1 MTAVGPVVVTPFDLT
16 GPLPERLTVLEA
28 SAGTGKTYALAA
40 LAARFVAE
48 RDVAASQL
56 CIVSF
61 TEAATA
67 ELRGRIRSRLAHAAA
82 HLGAGGG
89 PIADDGVLTALGA
102 VDPTERA
109 RRAAR
114 LERAVAELDAAT
126 ISTIHGFCSR
136 VVATAGAGIDRPIA
150 GDDGDVAEVAG
161 DAFLAR
167 YGGGRTAP
175 LTLAD
180 LIRAVEARVG
190 LPDAEMARADEA
202 GRKRFPDRAEA
213 MDEIA
218 DLVDELVVEVL
229 ARRSRERRRTFDTL
243 LTDARDLLGGPNGAA
258 AVAALRS
265 RFSLVLIDEFQ
276 DTDQVQWDIFRTA
289 FLDGADPVQVV
300 LVGDPK
306 QSIYRF
312 RGAELS
318 AYLAARTHAV
328 ASGGAVAGLAVNRR
342 SDESLLTAL
351 ERLLDGYAFG
361 DAQVAFTK
369 VGAADPGAASPFD
382 GGDGD
387 AGGALQLRCLPDGL
401 PNTAEARAQVVPD
414 FVAEVIRLLDHA
426 TITRD
431 GTAHPLRPS
440 DLGVLVRSN
449 ADAARYAEALS
460 LAGVPAASSAANSVL
475 DTDAATEWRILLSA
489 LERPTSPRVVR
500 AALIG
505 WFVGL
510 SAAELDGLDDEGLG
524 LHMEVLRSWAACLT
538 EGGLPTLL
546 AEVRGAG
553 LAPRVLARA
562 GGERDLTDLD
572 HVAELLQRSTGG
584 RPVGPSALL
593 ATLTS
598 LAAPSPF
605 GTAEDE
611 VAADLLV
618 RRIDRDDDTVK
629 VLTIHA
635 AKGLE
640 FPVVLCPTLWTKP
653 GGRVGVRH
661 AWDGDVRRIDTSTLA
676 GDSLRGH
683 SSNLFKVVCELD
695 KAEREGESRRVL
707 YVALTRARHRLVLW
721 WSDKGGR
728 GSPLTKLF
736 AHATGDDV
744 DLEGLAARSDGTIAR
759 VDVHASGPAPRRSS
773 RGEESAELEVATT
786 TRTLDRR
793 WRTWSFTA
801 VQGAAGAAL
810 AAREVASSVPA
821 VAEPPEEPPAL
832 GGNDEG
838 PADPD
843 GAGVLADDRPTA
855 GPGPALPLLGL
866 AGGKAFGTLVHAVLE
881 DVDLAAA
888 DLDDQLRRCCA
899 ERLAYRPLGRQL
911 DADELAAALGVALRA
926 PLGGPMAD
934 RPLAG
939 LTRSDRLDELAFDL
953 PLAAFDAAA
962 IGSILA
968 DHLPADDPF
977 RPWAE
982 QAAAGG
988 LAVDVAGWLTGSID
1002 LVARCSSDG
1011 PYWLAD
1017 YKTNRLPEGSDYGRA
1032 DLAEAMV
1039 HSGYPLQA
1047 TLYLVALHRYLRWR
1061 LTPERYRPEH
1071 DLAGS
1076 AYLFLRGMD
1085 PARPA
1090 DDARGV
1096 LWWRPPIAALDALD
1110 GLLAGGGAP

>member
-1 MTAVGPVVVTPFDLT
+1 MTVAERAGVEAFDLT
-16 GPLPERLTVLEA
+16 GPLPDHLTVLEA

-40 LAARFVAE
+40 LATRFVAE

-67 ELRGRIRSRLAHAAA
+67 ELRGRVRSRLAQAAT
-82 HLGAGGG
+82 HLAGGG
-89 PIADDGVLTALGA
+89 GPVADDDVLTALA
-102 VDPTERA
+102 DVDAAERG

-126 ISTIHGFCSR
+126 IATIHGFCSR
-136 VVATAGAGIDRPIA
+136 VVASASAGTDRPIS
-150 GDDGDVAEVAG
+150 GDDSDVAEVAG

-167 YGGGRTAP
+167 YGGGRAAP
-175 LTLAD
+175 VTLED
-180 LIRAVEARVG
+180 LVRAVEARVG
-190 LPDAEMARADEA
+190 LPDAVMARADDA
-202 GRKRFPDRAEA
+202 GRAKFPVRAEV

-218 DLVDELVVEVL
+218 DLVDALVAEVL
-229 ARRSRERRRTFDTL
+229 ARRTRERRRTFDTL
-243 LTDARDLLGGPNGAA
+243 LTDARDLLGGPNGPA
-258 AVAALRS
+258 AVAALRA
-265 RFSLVLIDEFQ
+265 RFSVVLIDEFQ

-289 FLDGADPVQVV
+289 FLDGPDPVQVV

-318 AYLAARTHAV
+318 AYLAARGHAV
-328 ASGGAVAGLAVNRR
+328 DTGGSVAGLTVNRR
-342 SDESLLTAL
+342 SDEALLVGL
-351 ERLLDGYAFG
+351 EHLLAGYEFG
-361 DAQVAFTK
+361 AAQVAFTS
-369 VGAADPGAASPFD
+369 VDAAEPGAPSPFD
-382 GGDGD
+382 GGAGD
-387 AGGALQLRCLPDGL
+387 QGGALQLRCLPDGL

-431 GTAHPLRPS
+431 GERRSLRPS

-475 DTDAATEWRILLSA
+475 DTEAAIEWRILLTA
-489 LERPTSPRVVR
+489 LERPTSPRTVR
-500 AALIG
+500 AALVG

-510 SAAELDGLDDEGLG
+510 SAVELDALDDDGLG
-524 LHMEVLRSWAACLT
+524 AHMEVLRSWATCLT
-538 EGGLPTLL
+538 DGGLPSLL

-572 HVAELLQRSTGG
+572 HIAELLQRSTGG

-593 ATLTS
+593 ATLTG

-605 GTAEDE
+605 GTADDE

-629 VLTIHA
+629 VLTVHA

-640 FPVVLCPTLWTKP
+640 FPVVLCPTLWTRT

-661 AWDGDVRRIDTSTLA
+661 AWDGEVRRIDTSTLA
-676 GDSLRGH
+676 GDAIGGH
-683 SSNLFKVVCELD
+683 SSKLFKVVKD
-695 KAEREGESRRVL
+695 QDAAEREGEARRVL

-721 WSDKGGR
+721 WSDKGAGA
-728 GSPLTKLF
+728 PLAKLLT
-736 AHATGDDV
+736 HAGGGTI
-744 DLEGLAARSDGTIAR
+744 DLDALAGRSDGSITR
-759 VDVHASGPAPRRSS
+759 VDVQRSGPAPHRR
-773 RGEESAELEVATT
+773 GHDGSAADLDVATA
-786 TRTLDRR
+786 TRTLDHR

-801 VQGAAGAAL
+801 VQGAAAAAAAL
-810 AAREVASSVPA
+810 ASPTAAPTATSP
-821 VAEPPEEPPAL
+821 EPPQE

-838 PADPD
+838 PAGAAADGIGPD
-843 GAGVLADDRPTA
+843 DLPATGA
-855 GPGPALPLLGL
+855 GPALPLLAL

-881 DVDLAAA
+881 DVDLAAD
-888 DLDDQLRRCCA
+888 DLDDELRRICA

-911 DADELAAALGVALRA
+911 DADALAEALGVALRA
-926 PLGGPMAD
+926 PLGGPMGD

-939 LTRSDRLDELAFDL
+939 LSRSDRLDELAFDL
-953 PLAAFDAAA
+953 PLAGFDAAA
-962 IGSILA
+962 IGAVLA
-968 DHLPADDPF
+968 HHLPADDPF

-982 QAAAGG
+982 QAAAGA

-1002 LVARCSSDG
+1002 LVARCSATG

-1017 YKTNRLPEGSDYGRA
+1017 YKTNRLPEGSAYGRA
-1032 DLAEAMV
+1032 DLVDAMV

-1061 LTPERYRPEH
+1061 LTPGGYDPEH
-1071 DLAGS
+1071 HLAGS

-1085 PARPA
+1085 PDRTAA
-1090 DDARGV
+1090 DARGV
-1096 LWWRPPIAALDALD
+1096 LWWRPPTAALDALD
-1110 GLLAGGGAP
+1110 RLFAGGGAP